1 MAEIVMPDGEG
12 GDGRGDGRADADT
25 VADTIAARE
34 SAAHRRMPTWQPSV
48 TPERWLH
55 SDTVEDVRAR
65 QARQGLPTPRALPPE
80 LTDPRLATASGAKQ
94 PAPSRR
100 GATCSPRCSPSSW
113 GCWWGQSPR
122 SSCSPPPLQLRAAEF
137 APSHG

>member
-94 PAPSRR
+94 PGAVAAGRYVLTSMLAILLGLLVGAIAAVIVFAASAPTPGR
-100 GATCSPRCSPSSW
+100 
-113 GCWWGQSPR
+113 
-122 SSCSPPPLQLRAAEF
+122 
-137 APSHG
+137 